1 MTYFDAANHSSIGF
15 GIPGTYFVNIS
26 LILIKAFHFGLFFSV
41 SGSLLS
47 EIFFIMASNLINFFS
62 IAIRCWYWGR
72 VTCKICVKKLGR
84 KTWKWNTTLNLW
96 ENKFCEFLLALIS
109 NQLIYLIICLMSYT
123 LWAIYSTSLYPRS
136 TLTTC
141 IRLTE
146 IQWSYYQT
154 KLKEIGWVVC
164 QQPKLFLQ

>member
-1 MTYFDAANHSSIGF
+1 MNIIN
-15 GIPGTYFVNIS
+15 IP
-26 LILIKAFHFGLFFSV
+26 ILTFS
-41 SGSLLS
+41 
-47 EIFFIMASNLINFFS
+47 FPNLIARFVFRHYCDS
-62 IAIRCWYWGR
+62 QSFVFCSVLCYATISPCYIAKKDANYLLYVWYIWLKYIDLS
-72 VTCKICVKKLGR
+72 T
-84 KTWKWNTTLNLW
+84 
-96 ENKFCEFLLALIS
+96 AP

-164 QQPKLFLQ
+164 QQPQLFLQ